1 MLSPID
7 ENFIAMERNRFFFG
21 KLMGVANFEK
31 EQNYHS
37 NKHKLINRLS
47 LGNGVI
53 QGLAVTL
60 DPDDPSLVSIQA
72 GSALDAQ
79 GREVIVKQ
87 AFSVNPRQLTNNLGE
102 AEGELVDDGEIEL
115 AIAYRELHL
124 DPVPS
129 LEPQCPEENKCE
141 YSMVGESFRV
151 IVRRPAS
158 EPVTVPADSFLQIAS
173 ASPSTWHRR
182 LSERISDPIN
192 VNENDLSIP
201 IARLTLPMSAVSI
214 DMHSVR
220 KLVYS
225 NQLLH
230 ELFIGLAIQLQAL
243 ETGSLLSQFS
253 GNAQSAPAGTALE
266 EAIEVFV
273 SDVDGNPI
281 DDNLVQFDI
290 SMGNG
295 SVSRRSD
302 RSNQQG
308 IARTRWTLGS
318 EPGEQRLTVRAVGS
332 NAFVVFTAESKES

>member
-1 MLSPID
+1 
-7 ENFIAMERNRFFFG
+7 
-21 KLMGVANFEK
+21 
-31 EQNYHS
+31 
-37 NKHKLINRLS
+37 
-47 LGNGVI
+47 
-53 QGLAVTL
+53 
-60 DPDDPSLVSIQA
+60 
-72 GSALDAQ
+72 
-79 GREVIVKQ
+79 
-87 AFSVNPRQLTNNLGE
+87 
-102 AEGELVDDGEIEL
+102 
-115 AIAYRELHL
+115 
-124 DPVPS
+124 
-129 LEPQCPEENKCE
+129 
-141 YSMVGESFRV
+141 
-151 IVRRPAS
+151 
-158 EPVTVPADSFLQIAS
+158 
-173 ASPSTWHRR
+173 
-182 LSERISDPIN
+182 
-192 VNENDLSIP
+192 
-201 IARLTLPMSAVSI
+201 MSAVSI